1 MTNSIRTR
9 ELAFVDAIATIL
21 SDAGGSAAVSY
32 VRRKIPTYMPLTR
45 ADRQPSPTR
54 PGEELWEQQ
63 VRNIVC
69 HRDCDGNP
77 IKTGRFRYSK
87 QRLSL
92 AQGPQ
97 GDLFDSVIGGNS

>member
-1 MTNSIRTR
+1 MTNTNRTR
-9 ELAFVDAIATIL
+9 EPAFVDAVAAIL
-21 SDAGGSAAVSY
+21 NDAGGSAPVGY
-32 VRRKIPTYMPLTR
+32 VRRKIPSYMPLTA

-54 PGEELWEQQ
+54 PGEQLWEQQ

-87 QRLSL
+87 RRLSL
-92 AQGPQ
+92 VRGPQ
-97 GDLFDSVIGGNS
+97 ADLFDNDNELA